1 MTPKSLQR
9 VAHYPRHR
17 RNGHNDPMRL
27 FLIRH
32 GQTPSNVGHHL
43 DTAEPGAPLTELGQQ
58 QAEALVA
65 LLGETGIEAIYASN
79 LVRTQ
84 QTAAPLA
91 DALGLEVAVRSGL
104 REISAGALEMA
115 NDPQSVQTYLS
126 VALGWADGQLETP
139 MPGGGPDGASE
150 LARFDEAVAEAAASG
165 VQTAALF
172 THGAIIRVWAAAR
185 CENLDAAFSAENSVS
200 NTGAINLEGSPGN
213 WRATQ
218 WQEQAI
224 GGADLE
230 DPATDG
236 AAADTLTRE

>member
-1 MTPKSLQR
+1 
-9 VAHYPRHR
+9 
-17 RNGHNDPMRL
+17 MRI

-43 DTAEPGAPLTELGQQ
+43 DTDAPGAPLTDLGHQ

-91 DALGLEVAVRSGL
+91 EALGLGVAVRSGV

-115 NDPQSVQTYLS
+115 NDQQSIQTYLS
-126 VALGWADGQLETP
+126 VALGWADGQLKTP
-139 MPGGGPDGASE
+139 MPGGGPDGEAE
-150 LARFDEAVAEAAASG
+150 LARFDEVVEEVAASG
-165 VQTAALF
+165 VQTAAIF

-185 CENLDAAFSAENSVS
+185 CENLDAAYSAENSVS
-200 NTGAINLEGSPGN
+200 NTGAVIVEGSPGN

-236 AAADTLTRE
+236 ASADTLARD